1 MGPLWPRQ
9 RYRNGYFDSPPG
21 TWFGMDRMAALYG
34 RYYDNL
40 GRTPWTGKYVIIS
53 P

>member
-1 MGPLWPRQ
+1 ME
-9 RYRNGYFDSPPG
+9 
-21 TWFGMDRMAALYG
+21 RMSALYG
-34 RYYDNL
+34 RYYDSL

>member
-1 MGPLWPRQ
+1 MTRVPL
-9 RYRNGYFDSPPG
+9 
-21 TWFGMDRMAALYG
+21 LYG
-34 RYYDNL
+34 RYYDSD